1 MNARTAAQQIVTLS
15 LHDALPISATRAPA
29 AQRGLRPPAGLG
41 DRFLPLQLARRPA
54 LSLRAGMTRGS
65 LLDHGDRKSTRL
77 KSSHVRIS
85 YAVFCSKIISTHF
98 KIGRAHV

>member
-65 LLDHGDRKSTRL
+65 LLDHGPVPNAAQAPLDCPGSKSIWCQ
-77 KSSHVRIS
+77 SHVQKS
-85 YAVFCSKIISTHF
+85 YSHA
-98 KIGRAHV
+98 GAA